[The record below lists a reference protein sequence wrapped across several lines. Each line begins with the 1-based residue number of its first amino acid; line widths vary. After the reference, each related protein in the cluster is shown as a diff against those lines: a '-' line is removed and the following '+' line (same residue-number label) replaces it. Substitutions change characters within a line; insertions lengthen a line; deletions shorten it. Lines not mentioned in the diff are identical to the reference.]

1 VTLPDRQQLQQR
13 LISLD
18 GAPYPAY
25 RDLEKTYDFPQFELT
40 FTRFQSDP
48 FASPSS
54 ITLKIPHTV
63 SQFPDSL
70 RKSPAQCLGLRD
82 YLARCLSREAAKL
95 SQHLGSGNSGRIQV
109 AKLGQEVLDRTVVL
123 DQGDQWEVRLTVG
136 LPAKGRRI
144 DGRSAVTVL
153 CEQLPQL
160 VERCL
165 LSSAHDL
172 AAVIAYCQSVED
184 AIALRQQ
191 LTEKG
196 LVAFVADGSLLPRR
210 SGVDPRPLE
219 AQSVVPFQSPP
230 SLQVTLTC
238 PHRGDVT
245 GMGIPPGITVIVGG
259 GYHGKSTLLT
269 AIALGVYDHPLG
281 DGREGVVTVATA
293 AKIRAEDGRSIA
305 GVDISP
311 FINHLPQGKS
321 TQNFSSQNAS
331 GSTSQAANIMEAL
344 EADSKLLLL
353 DEDTCATNFLIRDRR
368 MQQLIPQTQEPIT
381 PLIDKIRQLYREKGV
396 SSILVMGGSG
406 DYFEVADTVIALNN
420 YEVQD
425 VTDDAKAIAK
435 QYPSQRQWQGGDQF
449 GAISQRFP
457 LGECLDPSRGKKAVS
472 IKVRSCE
479 QLSFGETDIDLAA
492 IEQLVEANQT
502 RAIGLALLN
511 IQQTL
516 RQNSTDQPLTIADL
530 LTVIEQKLQT
540 EGIGSFSS
548 QAGDLAQFRPLELA
562 TALNRLR
569 SLQVKTVS
577 ASPLGHG

>member
-1 VTLPDRQQLQQR
+1 
-13 LISLD
+13 
-18 GAPYPAY
+18 
-25 RDLEKTYDFPQFELT
+25 
-40 FTRFQSDP
+40 
-48 FASPSS
+48 
-54 ITLKIPHTV
+54 
-63 SQFPDSL
+63 
-70 RKSPAQCLGLRD
+70 
-82 YLARCLSREAAKL
+82 
-95 SQHLGSGNSGRIQV
+95 
-109 AKLGQEVLDRTVVL
+109 
-123 DQGDQWEVRLTVG
+123 
-136 LPAKGRRI
+136 
-144 DGRSAVTVL
+144 
-153 CEQLPQL
+153 
-160 VERCL
+160 
-165 LSSAHDL
+165 
-172 AAVIAYCQSVED
+172 
-184 AIALRQQ
+184 
-191 LTEKG
+191 
-196 LVAFVADGSLLPRR
+196 
-210 SGVDPRPLE
+210 
-219 AQSVVPFQSPP
+219 
-230 SLQVTLTC
+230 
-238 PHRGDVT
+238 
-245 GMGIPPGITVIVGG
+245 
-259 GYHGKSTLLT
+259 
-269 AIALGVYDHPLG
+269 
-281 DGREGVVTVATA
+281 
-293 AKIRAEDGRSIA
+293 
-305 GVDISP
+305 
-311 FINHLPQGKS
+311 
-321 TQNFSSQNAS
+321 SQNAS

-344 EADSKLLLL
+344 EAGSKLLLL

-368 MQQLIPQTQEPIT
+368 MQQLIPQAQEPIT

-406 DYFEVADTVIALNN
+406 DYFEVADTVIALNH
-420 YEVQD
+420 YQVQD